1 MRRVCGDYS
10 EICARPCEF
19 VDAFK
24 QVIGH
29 AAQVIC
35 VHEVESLPQV
45 NANDHKFRIMPV
57 AGALAKKCDYPLV
70 IVKCAFRS
78 KAADNPKRFH
88 LLITS
93 LLSIKL
99 WRDTPRFLL
108 FLWSTGSTKRSWIRT
123 QNQTSET
130 SARAGQRSGTCPS
143 LWNREHGANVRRRS
157 KESPPSVV
165 RSKRLRGVI

>member
-10 EICARPCEF
+10 EICARPREF

-35 VHEVESLPQV
+35 VHEVESLSQV
-45 NANDHKFRIMPV
+45 NANDDKFRIMPV
-57 AGALAKKCDYPLV
+57 AGALAIKCYYPLV
-70 IVKCAFRS
+70 IIQCAFRS
-78 KAADNPKRFH
+78 KAADHSKRFH

-108 FLWSTGSTKRSWIRT
+108 FLSPTVSAKHSWIRT
-123 QNQTSET
+123 QNQKSET
-130 SARAGQRSGTCPS
+130 SARAGPRSGTCRS
-143 LWNREHGANVRRRS
+143 VWNREHGANVRR
-157 KESPPSVV
+157 
-165 RSKRLRGVI
+165 